1 MRHPDIAPCH
11 CRTSQGATR
20 QHRTLRLSHIA
31 PCDIAL
37 SHLATFACRTLQ
49 LKKPA
54 FDPLKPLF
62 PPPYRRSARTAASQ
76 NPTSAPLS
84 ACGVRLGQRASCP
97 LRCEWKSGKVEE
109 WNGGKVER
117 LGTTPLLHHSLPH
130 QWGPCGVLWAH
141 CELQRAARHDLPIA
155 DNAALNASSVRL
167 DIRHMPVFRGEVP
180 CDDFKGAPV
189 P

>member
-1 MRHPDIAPCH
+1 MRHPDIAPYN

-20 QHRTLRLSHIA
+20 QLRTLRLSHIT
-31 PCDIAL
+31 PCNIAL
-37 SHLATFACRTLQ
+37 SHPATFAYRTVRC
-49 LKKPA
+49 KKAA
-54 FDPLKPLF
+54 FYPLNPLF
-62 PPPYRRSARTAASQ
+62 PTPSRRSARSAAASQ

-130 QWGPCGVLWAH
+130 QWGTLRRFLDPNKSMSIVHLANFNH
-141 CELQRAARHDLPIA
+141 HI
-155 DNAALNASSVRL
+155 NSSPRR
-167 DIRHMPVFRGEVP
+167 IRPVFSPRRQDP
-180 CDDFKGAPV
+180 TWCATIRAKGL
-189 P
+189 